1 MQKPREGL
9 LEGGNHIQQRGQR
22 ATWLEGHQRGQ
33 PGVPAQG
40 MLSPGTGATMVCGG
54 TAAGEGAANG
64 AEWLYW
70 DVDETEA
77 WQEEWRQVRSRQA
90 TRRLRKQQPSVE
102 EKGQVPSAPV
112 TPSST
117 TTAKSSPILASAN
130 PPDIASP
137 VPGCGSPKFNVPSK
151 ACHGTFR
158 ADGLWCRRLPWRAL
172 GETWTWASG
181 GTVGWDVVVERTFIS
196 VAPNSRNV
204 LKSSASAPGRLQDC
218 SRINAGKKSGRV
230 SLDASEVKVR
240 GELARTCS
248 DIAGLQQHS
257 QVDGAREVR
266 ASEEAA
272 ADEAAGPP
280 AGNAV
285 DRTSILAAVALRQAN
300 SQLKDNPLCA
310 AAPRVRAADAAAGM
324 GAASPPASSPTGKS
338 LRKARSRAAKAA
350 AKVKAAAEQDCSLQ
364 RNIDL
369 EAGSALIATRRP
381 AALLKPVVAACLRSS
396 RGAGE
401 EDGAVAGVAAVLRVP
416 RHQAWPVR
424 RRSHIVVSQ
433 GGFIAAGGTTSS
445 TGSPDH
451 RPSSRLDLCPRNAPL
466 IHESTHGIFVNRGGV
481 PARNTLAV
489 ERCASRSRPGDGH
502 FARHLCVTPGE
513 TSFAAMFA
521 MALARERA
529 NALCQGSGSMHRKV
543 QGLPSGRAE
552 EASVATTRL
561 KKQRQR
567 TGRSKARKGRCT

>member
-1 MQKPREGL
+1 
-9 LEGGNHIQQRGQR
+9 
-22 ATWLEGHQRGQ
+22 
-33 PGVPAQG
+33 
-40 MLSPGTGATMVCGG
+40 MLSPGTGAAMVCGE

-102 EKGQVPSAPV
+102 EKGQIPSSPV

-117 TTAKSSPILASAN
+117 TTAKSSPTLASAN

-137 VPGCGSPKFNVPSK
+137 VAGCCSSKSNVLSK
-151 ACHGTFR
+151 ACDGTFR

-196 VAPNSRNV
+196 VAPNSRSV
-204 LKSSASAPGRLQDC
+204 LKNSASAPGRLQDC
-218 SRINAGKKSGRV
+218 SRINAGNKSGRA
-230 SLDASEVKVR
+230 SLSESEVKVR
-240 GELARTCS
+240 GELTRTRS
-248 DIAGLQQHS
+248 DITGLQQRS

-300 SQLKDNPLCA
+300 SQLKDTPQCA
-310 AAPRVRAADAAAGM
+310 VAPRVRAADAAAGM

-338 LRKARSRAAKAA
+338 LRKARNRAAKAA
-350 AKVKAAAEQDCSLQ
+350 AKVKAAAEQDFSLQ
-364 RNIDL
+364 RKVDL
-369 EAGSALIATRRP
+369 EAGPALIATRRP

-416 RHQAWPVR
+416 RRQAWPIR
-424 RRSHIVVSQ
+424 RRSHMVVSQ
-433 GGFIAAGGTTSS
+433 GGFVASSGTTSS
-445 TGSPDH
+445 TGSPNH
-451 RPSSRLDLCPRNAPL
+451 RPSSRLLDLCPRNAPL
-466 IHESTHGIFVNRGGV
+466 INESTHGIFVNRGGV
-481 PARNTLAV
+481 PAQNTLAV

-502 FARHLCVTPGE
+502 IARHLCATPGE

-529 NALCQGSGSMHRKV
+529 SALCQGSGSVHRKV
-543 QGLPSGRAE
+543 QGLPSGIAE
-552 EASVATTRL
+552 EAGVATTRL